1 MSFFKR
7 LKDKFATNKENE
19 EVKSLTEEQGQD
31 KLEDTHSEGSTQD
44 VNDLAENA
52 EVKKKPR
59 KLSEADFDD
68 DGLIS
73 IEDFEEIEAQKM
85 GAKFKAGLEKS
96 RQNFQEQLNNLIARY
111 RKVDEDFFEA
121 LEEMLITADVGFNTV
136 MTLTEELRM
145 EAQRRN
151 IQDTEDL
158 REV

>member
-19 EVKSLTEEQGQD
+19 EVKSLREEQGQD

-96 RQNFQEQLNNLIARY
+96 RQNFPSSILNTISLNRSSACICAIYCSVSSFVPDNVPLIPSVETRILPF
-111 RKVDEDFFEA
+111 KWCA
-121 LEEMLITADVGFNTV
+121 LQNAK
-136 MTLTEELRM
+136 
-145 EAQRRN
+145 
-151 IQDTEDL
+151 
-158 REV
+158 